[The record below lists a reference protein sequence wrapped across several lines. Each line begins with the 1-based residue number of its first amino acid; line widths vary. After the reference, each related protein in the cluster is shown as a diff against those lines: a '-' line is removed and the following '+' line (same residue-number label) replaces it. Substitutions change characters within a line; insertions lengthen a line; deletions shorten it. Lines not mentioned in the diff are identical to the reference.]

1 MATMARRR
9 PAFRCALTV
18 PAEYSFAHAT
28 MGVRLPTILGK
39 AIEDVYRTVNEQ
51 ASGASHHGCS

>member
-1 MATMARRR
+1 
-9 PAFRCALTV
+9 
-18 PAEYSFAHAT
+18 

-51 ASGASHHGCS
+51 ARRDGSRRRLTDAER